1 MKSEKYVIYNI
12 LRTTILALCLIL
24 FATCDVGLGPSVDTT
39 APDLSISNPTASAIL
54 KGTISL
60 DGTVSDDTTIASVK
74 VKFSGISS
82 SNRNEYEYDATVDAA
97 NKKWSLTINTL
108 EGEGVKDGNYEL
120 NVTATDNSGKT
131 SVRTT
136 SFYVDNT
143 APVLMVDTPDVKTAS
158 MNYDVQIEGKLYDQS
173 EVKKLSVVIC
183 DASGMEVI
191 RKDANVTNNSTWK
204 ATFDGDSELGL
215 KANTPVLSDSGSYY
229 YYVVATDAVDNTNEY
244 FFHKPDVYT
253 QFNGRKLDISEWASF
268 DKGDTDTVSG
278 QQLDRTW
285 FNSIK
290 IHVSSMSSLSSTSLV
305 PNFSYSSQD
314 FASIEW
320 GNIADGSSL
329 AKDASIVGTITPP
342 ANVDSPFKNET
353 FKCYIFP
360 ALSGSNPNPFTTNSV
375 TGITMITK
383 LDGSTETPSASN
395 RWPAA
400 NIKITN
406 TGTARNF
413 SISTQWPDSLSQYLV
428 GEKFFIYIE
437 IENASGTKFFGSQIF
452 DVNPGTPTLEITT
465 AELIDSLQMT
475 TNDTDN
481 FVITGT
487 AFTSSGIGCDVEY
500 EVKKTGQAGAY
511 ASGEPIPGAN
521 YDSTG
526 KWSLPL
532 SSLNLTDGTYSFT
545 FTAEKNGLRALVS
558 RTIIIDTQG
567 PTINIIA
574 KTPDKDCNTVTV
586 SGNAN
591 DSNGLASTRYRLLP
605 LITEWQTID
614 VAYNWQVP
622 INLSSAAEVEHTFE
636 IEFTDAAGNASTAEA
651 TIPIDHYDPSLVITD
666 EGDWGTADVIPV
678 VKGTASDT
686 HFNTDNKI
694 TVTYRN
700 ISDSESQ
707 EVTSDISVDT
717 TSHEWTWKLA
727 EDAADIDDG
736 IYSVEFKVTDTFDK
750 QTTITKTFK
759 RDVNGPVFEDVT
771 FKGLTDGITG
781 KTLEVTVR
789 VDDKPAGLKKV
800 QWKLDDRDYT
810 DISNVSTTSKINLS
824 DSDLTEGSHTLYIR
838 AIDDTDPGHVTEY
851 TPTTFKTDWA
861 SPVITI
867 DNIDIDAV
875 DENNKKFIAE
885 DDNDNIYINKS
896 LKLTGT
902 ITDSNP
908 LSNVSG
914 GMSVTASVNN
924 GTPATLELKTAVTD
938 DDTDYLVYD
947 ADDSKWKWAYT
958 LSVPSDHSAD
968 GTKTVKIIATDA
980 VGKKSNEDD
989 GTKTI
994 TIDTETP
1001 TVTVSVPSKV
1011 DGTTPAAVTVTV
1023 YDKRMTVQKVEYQF
1037 NDGTGWPNN
1046 DNWTEITSTSSGY
1059 EVELNTT
1066 VLGSNE
1072 GERKVRVKAT
1082 DGLNE
1087 SAPKEATFYF
1097 DTAYPTLD
1105 ITASAENFTNGGNGA
1120 EKKYVLTIESSDA
1133 NLKDVVVTAKIG
1145 EGENATPYSGT
1156 WPSSFTP
1163 AAGAT
1168 TINAT
1173 VEIPVNTS
1181 THSADGTYTFTIT
1194 ASDNA
1199 GNRVPETKKI
1209 TIDTTVPTVDA
1220 PTISAATNGYV
1231 TGNAVDLT
1239 VTASDTGSGLDSVQF
1254 IISGKKSGENA
1265 VKTEDANIGTTGGTY
1280 RLILGDWDEGNL
1292 TITATAKDKAGNT
1305 ETSEE
1310 ETFVVDQEYPTS
1322 EITTDNFET
1331 NETFSIE
1338 GTASDTFGIEKVE
1351 VYQQIVPASGTA
1363 PAAVLIETIS
1373 EATSWT
1379 LENLPR
1385 DPENPSE
1392 TLTTGTGADE
1402 KPVSGTY
1409 KYYAKATDKAG
1420 KTTKSSPDVKVTVD
1434 TIAPVVTIAAP
1445 KDKTTGN
1452 DSLSGESYS
1461 FYGNVTDTIEGV
1473 AGVGVDKLIYAFV
1486 KSDDD
1491 DIDSTTVPSPAEND
1505 WQEMP
1510 ASAGRWSIIKALPDN
1525 TEDDDK
1531 LDEEHW
1537 YFFVKAV
1544 DNAGNISA
1552 PQSVHFHVDSEAPSL
1567 DVSTT
1572 GITEDDIYYYY
1583 KALPDGT
1590 TTDTFTLEGTAS
1602 DSYGIKSVEVNGSEV
1617 TVTGDSWSKDI
1628 TITPNTSTTVT
1639 VKVTDLVGKTAS
1651 KSYTLYLD
1659 NTEPELTITS
1669 PVAED
1674 SLEEGTA
1681 TLRGTVSDEG
1691 SGVKSLSYRVT
1702 RVTGET
1708 ETGETETSV
1717 IDETSITTGGKKN
1730 WTEDVNLGDDEGT
1743 FYLTVTAKDN
1753 QDNEATKKNKFFV
1766 DKANPTITETSIGE
1780 GVFTINGGVE
1790 KELTLSGTVTDSNAL
1805 DKNAAVTISADGIT
1819 TVEIPASSVV
1829 DSVWTKTF
1837 LLGESNQND
1846 PNYLADGTYVFT
1858 ITAKDVAG
1866 KKNSK
1871 TLQRTVTIDTV
1882 DPVITAT
1889 TIVEYTVNNFETG
1902 TDNNKWLLSSSVPI
1916 KVTVT
1921 DDNLSTVEYV
1931 TNKGRGSLT
1940 KGTGNEWTATT
1951 IPLDEGENTI
1961 YIIAKDSAQNETR
1974 YPASGEEKVYID
1986 AKVPS
1991 ITLDES
1997 SALLTKDAFELSGF
2011 AGDSNMLSPTVA
2023 ITIMAD
2029 KNRQIG
2035 GRDRVDLDTADLTE
2049 VTESNREELE
2059 APDDILNGQ
2068 YKWTQEFSVGN
2079 TNSTND
2085 NYVADG
2091 KYIFTITANDVAK
2104 RTFAVSRTIT
2114 VDTTAP
2120 TFDGVP
2126 TISTATNGY
2135 IKGTAIN
2142 LEVSASDSLSGVD
2155 SVKFIINKE
2164 GEAASDPVN
2173 AELGINSWTYRLPL
2187 AEWGEG
2193 KLTVTAKATDKA
2205 GNEATSTAV
2214 EFIIDQYD
2222 PVVTETAIGTSSSW
2236 KHEDF
2241 TVSGKVTDT
2250 LGLSTSG
2257 FTLTVTKTEDDVT
2270 TTLDNITVDT
2280 QPVSGKGTAEN
2291 CTEYTWAV
2299 TIPVASD
2306 ESSVYTFVANA
2317 TDLSG
2322 KSSSEGITRTV
2333 SIDTQS
2339 PELTF
2344 KYLSTDPA
2352 DKNIMEGNSY
2362 TIEGTAT
2369 DGLAGI
2375 ESVSYKLDTE
2385 DETTDGITLSGDK
2398 KNRTW
2403 KLPVQL
2409 GTGGLSEDEHTIVVY
2424 AQDAA
2429 GNDAESIE
2437 ATFIVDLANP
2447 TVEFNNAVSIPAYI
2461 NENLSLTG
2469 VVTDSN
2475 PLSADAMVVKA
2486 YVNGTEYTGANA
2498 ATYTKTGANGGSWSF
2513 TVFADTDGAKVVKIV
2528 ATDISGKKA
2537 EDSVTI
2543 TVDKTAPTVTVVNP
2557 GSKDAGFELTANVY
2571 DTGKGM
2577 TDGSV
2582 CWSFNENATEA
2593 PENAADST
2601 DASLYWQAMT
2611 PGTGSTY
2618 TAEITDDD
2626 LGTTEG
2632 ERHIYVKA
2640 TDGLNWSTPVGT
2652 LFYFDKDDP
2661 TVEVTVSP
2669 NRSYTNSD
2677 YTLTVNAAD
2686 ANLRDVKITAKK
2698 GNTALTGTGEESGI
2712 WKTFTATDGAVTNQT
2727 ATLTVPSDPEDHSAD
2742 GTYTFNITATDKAGK
2757 TAFASKTVTVDTTV
2771 PTVADTF
2778 AVPDTTATEGSSYR
2792 FSGTASD
2799 ENGSGIEKVEISF
2812 TNKPETGT
2820 TSDSDKEANK
2830 IDASGQNGW
2839 SYTLYFADNS
2849 MFNAATGAEG
2859 DKEVHVRAID
2869 AAGNV
2874 SPWVTKDFVYDKS
2887 APTSTISQYKNAG
2900 DSDTNITANSFETG
2914 KVFELKG
2921 SASDTYGIA
2930 NVKVYQQIVPASG
2943 TAPAPVLIDTLT
2955 TASWTLQNLPR
2966 DPEHPESSLTTGTGE
2981 NTKPVSGTYIYYAKT
2996 EDSSGKTTDS
3006 ATVTVTIDTTAP
3018 TVTITAPDSSVSPTN
3033 EKTGENS
3040 LSDNIYMFRGT
3051 AYDEGDGAVG
3061 VAKLMYAFVKAD
3073 DAFNATEP
3081 EVTAWADQ
3089 TATAGNWS
3097 ISITLSAGTGTP
3109 ATGELNEAH
3118 WYFFAKSVDA
3128 AGNESDVSKIHFHVD
3143 KSSPTLTM
3151 TTDNVKDKENKT
3163 YYFKEDDSFDA
3174 TDGTITLA
3182 GTTADTYGIKSV
3194 SITTKAGEEDAVTTD
3209 LSTSG
3214 SWTHAFE
3221 VPADT
3226 TVTVTITATDNS
3238 DKAVTKNYTLYRDT
3252 VGPTLEIISPASD
3265 ESFLNNTINL
3275 LKGTVSDEG
3284 SGVKTSIN
3292 YSITKEGDA
3301 TATKEGTI
3309 TRNGESWTLNSV
3321 DFRLIDEVTND
3332 FITQEGTFS
3341 LTIRA
3346 EDTLGNPKE
3355 QTVVFYVD
3363 KADPTLSETS
3373 VGTGGKTTNETFTLS
3388 GWVKETNEL
3397 NSSAAVTISADNEGF
3412 ANIEL
3417 VSSNLTKVAD
3427 GTSTTAIADDATFE
3441 GWYYWTKTFYVGNVT
3456 AGQNGVPA
3464 DATILANGTY
3474 VFTITAK
3481 DVAGKTTVI
3490 QRTVKVD
3497 TTAPVFSP
3505 RTPDGDDYIYYTATD
3520 TVSGA
3525 PWMDRSVVDISVK
3538 VDDEANG
3545 SGINTVEYETSAGS
3559 TGVLRKSGTDWI
3571 ASVPL
3576 SDGENEIRIKATDVA
3591 GNVSYKPE
3599 PEGNTANYVTVRVD
3613 TTAPVVTADSSTQDI
3628 ITNVRASSFYLN
3640 IAETGSGIA
3649 SVTATLGSGST
3660 ARTITMT
3667 SSDYGVIEAPEAN
3680 TSITVGDGTE
3690 TATHKITLNE
3700 AALTGLSGSV
3710 KLTVKAADNVGN
3722 ESTSVN
3728 VANITIDTENP
3739 TIENLDFNVASGNTS
3754 LVHKSA
3760 ENTYY
3765 IKDGTFR
3772 ITGRTRDNIG
3782 IEKTEVTVGSG
3793 TAQQVTSDTSGWHI
3807 DVNPVDSGSHTT
3819 TVTVTATDKAG
3830 NQANQTINL
3839 TFDTTAPEALHIIDS
3854 KGKDLV
3860 FRVGNYNNDERTDGP
3875 VWDSKDE
3882 DVGGKYSKG
3891 TYGNTRTI
3899 TMRGRYNDEG
3909 SGLRRIYY
3917 KFYDT
3922 EAEIN
3927 TKAAAGT
3934 LLADVVGTPDGYINP
3949 SDESTKRVFYKVA
3962 ANATNPIA
3970 SDKCTPF
3977 ADGNPAEYYTEIT
3990 TNFLKEA
3997 LGPSVGLKDGE
4008 NYFVF
4013 VAEDNVGNKSVDSAR
4028 VPDDSPAGYT
4038 TYYNY
4043 VLNVDTTAPVAVN
4056 VTGITYNGA
4065 TKTLNEGENL
4075 IVNKSLMGA
4084 NDTIDIKLTATDDN
4098 SGSGIKSVE
4107 LTKLGNTTV
4116 SYKESNAVNGE
4127 YTVKIPQNK
4136 VSSGAVSVR
4145 ITDKAGNAADFILFS
4160 ITDDSTP
4167 PTVSLNSHNSD
4178 TTVNKTITLKGTAE
4192 DTNGVDPVVGVYYTR
4207 SNISKPADNT
4217 TPNGTNANSEWVPYT
4232 SSNKSGT
4239 NSWSIVVDTE
4249 ASGFEDGEDH
4259 YFTVAVK
4266 DKAGNTGYSTPVKL
4280 TIDQLSDCPVIRFSN
4295 ITTDDEGLLVSTQ
4308 TLFGTIEDDDGTI
4321 DRIYVFV
4328 SENELSKTEWDSID
4342 WTSMESDS
4350 SSYSTVKSGAWSYQI
4365 KGNDGIK
4372 YLYFRVADK
4381 YNTFITPYNSKPGEN
4396 GVYMIG
4402 TDETV
4407 TVMKPLKLT
4416 IDMNPPQINPTVKV
4430 YSHTTVN
4437 DHKEYNDEDLELF
4450 TNNMIF
4456 GGTKKYVDI
4465 YASSFDTNKIS
4476 KMTIQISGETIDE
4489 NNANIIVAEQTGKKD
4504 GVYDV
4509 FVRKNIDV
4517 SELNSDSYQL
4527 TITAYDKSSYNFVT
4541 HNIRIDNEAPGFDV
4555 DSLSSGDEVVGDTVL
4570 RGTAMDNYAA
4580 IASVSYMIPTKATE
4594 LSSIMANMPEG
4605 STNQWIPMSKVDG
4618 TSSSWKME
4626 FIDRSIEIDGEN
4638 KQLATYVTGSNAG
4651 IYGEETQTNSNIWK
4665 LPILF
4670 RTEDSMGN
4678 ADIIGNKKDASG
4690 NYNCFYLIVDPD
4702 GDKPS
4707 ASITY
4712 PAMYDK
4718 NTPVTLGG
4726 TIRIFGGAN
4735 DNIAVSSVFMQID
4748 ADGDGD
4754 FDDNDK
4760 TALQNMT
4767 YQENGNTKR
4776 IYNPNGNTFGTVTES
4791 TTFENGKGYVF
4802 GTGDDSWWGIKVNGK
4817 ENWNISINEHGEF
4830 NEIYGAATAGYDANT
4845 TYYTQSISNGNYV
4858 YTKVIFTEQNPYN
4871 PSENY
4876 YVKIPMHIRVRA
4888 LDNNNRVGDWDW
4900 NGATT
4905 DHPIPIGIKIDTE
4918 GPQIDN
4924 LRLVQYA
4931 ANNTTVT
4938 ASQDYK
4944 ADISIKGTW
4953 YLTGH
4958 ISDNDG
4964 IKSLSQNSTNSSVKS
4979 LEVKPN
4985 GSNDWESFTY
4995 DADNEITAAD
5005 FRIKLETTNSGDLNF
5020 AITAKDTVEPE
5031 NVSNYQIS
5039 IKYDNSAPAVGV
5051 TLTTNGGAYTIGKG
5065 DEEGDDK
5072 TEVIQQ
5078 SNGEYTIEGIV
5089 TDGNDSGSSDFSRLA
5104 VYFMREGNNNAVSE
5118 NLRKDRIYNPELSK
5132 VNDNNLSFIY
5142 EEDDTTVPGNVVRT
5156 IDNLPIFV
5164 AGVTKNSDSKL
5175 TLNNINN
5182 SDKHIVN
5189 IRKGGLVKIKG
5200 VYRLITEVSPDYK
5213 TVTFDPPV
5221 GENFS
5226 QAEFVYA
5233 LIIDNRKMETASY
5246 ENGDKTVYND
5256 DGDKV
5261 IESVT
5266 SSNSLAVDSF
5276 KKNGNLPSVIADAS
5290 GAVTGY
5296 KWSVT
5301 IDSKNIP
5308 DGPIYICCV
5317 AFDNAGNISELQ
5329 KIETRVFN
5337 SRPAIAN
5344 IWLGTDYDRN
5354 GDVNV
5359 TLDDDGKLISSEL
5372 VKIRSVIST
5381 TNTTWKTSNNAY
5393 TVPLITDTDG
5403 FTAVG
5408 TTVIRPEIVG
5418 GNGILNYYYA
5428 VKEPNKDMTSYKH
5441 LSNVS
5446 EANAYDNSTP
5456 KKLKVYN
5463 SNEYVF
5469 VMETD
5474 KLIKDD
5480 SEKRSAEDS
5489 LKQNSIVFMLSGDND
5504 GPNTKLGGNTSNGLG
5519 NGETEFYFKI
5529 YDSTE
5534 NLVGNS
5540 NIANNTSQWASFGI
5554 RINVQVVDTKP
5565 PKAEILPFKWNDS
5578 SDNSLYNNST
5588 NNGHIELPA
5597 DLPTETFKTTN
5608 TGEYDLD
5615 PKVSGKITIRGTAYD
5630 ETCLQS
5636 IWIKMEDFA
5645 GLYKITDGVKD
5656 YVQVSAFSG
5665 GSWTPKGS
5673 IDSDGYHFYVTN
5685 NDTDLSDG
5693 HHVEWALDLDT
5704 SRISGGVGLD
5714 KIIQVKVLDTGA
5726 NDNTMAANGDGD
5738 VYIDQTTN
5746 EKAIDQAKV
5755 KKAKLQ
5761 MDVVPY
5767 IKGVKTAL
5775 SSLHKGNF
5783 SSVYDRTALGHY
5795 PVSMKEDIYLYG
5807 FNLDGGTLY
5816 DSSETPKA
5824 AELTKISN
5832 ISNLPA
5838 KPNWYSTGLS
5848 FDTMYKTTYD
5858 PDNSK
5863 NGISE
5868 FTSGKISVK
5877 VNDVESLNNKNK
5889 NDGKGS
5895 YGGVVNLN
5903 SSPAGNNDVFE
5914 NYYNRQPNGIN
5925 NNLLTDDVYL
5935 DIWQINSEAA
5945 KPKTGGVAEPVMSIN
5960 PSNHKIEFAFVNG
5973 TLFFSMGSGVDK
5985 NKYSYEYWIGGID
5998 VWTNVE
6004 FVHDKYGHTF
6014 GTVSGGDINE
6024 GKADQF
6030 RIMSGRWGKG
6040 SLKYTGYNDGNN
6052 QLRLE
6057 MIAQRDFLDT
6067 EKGVNTTGAIL
6078 GYNNFNKTRIHSP
6091 SIATTATSTSTT
6103 NVYLAYYDE
6112 INDEIRFKHGVFG
6125 SSKTNSINGLFDDYM
6140 GLGSAVKSKVVNS
6153 AYGTYGIENVS
6164 LIAGQTSNKLTAK
6177 EYLDD
6182 QTQSSKT
6189 PYNSTYTEIYEVSNQ
6204 VIATDGTPVYAGN
6217 FVDIAAIEGGGTND
6231 DAVIAVWWDVTNKQ
6245 LLYSYNLQPSS
6256 IQANTYEQA
6265 DTHWTKPVAIFGT
6278 GSGIGEYCKIAVIK
6292 EGSGENIHYS
6302 AHIAAYDRNNGDV
6315 CYAYISDFKHP
6326 ENTKTSVVDT
6336 YGILGTEIN
6345 IDVALNANGKPVP
6358 YISYYA
6364 GSNVRPK
6371 MAYLNNPD
6379 ALTGA
6384 NLLDGTAENDSFTNV
6399 WEVSII
6405 PTPSTVP
6412 EDHINVGVWK
6422 NNGVINYSTTDGNA
6436 PNAQGTNIGS
6446 NTHTAGVSE
6455 TTNSYGNVYGNGT
6468 KNPVLSYAVTNGV
6481 KGSIETAQMK

>member
-60 DGTVSDDTTIASVK
+60 DGNVSDDTTIASVK
-74 VKFSGISS
+74 VKFKGISS
-82 SNRNEYEYDATVDAA
+82 SNTNEYEYDATVDAA

-108 EGEGVKDGNYEL
+108 DGEGVKDGNYEL

-183 DASGMEVI
+183 DASGNEVI

-204 ATFDGDSELGL
+204 ATFDGDAELGA
-215 KANTPVLSDSGSYY
+215 KSNAPVLANNGSYY
-229 YYVVATDAVDNTNEY
+229 YYVVATDAIDNTSEY

-253 QFNGRKLDISEWASF
+253 RFSGRKLDISEWASF
-268 DKGDTDTVSG
+268 DKGDTDKVSG
-278 QQLDRTW
+278 QQLDRAW

-290 IHVSSMSSLSSTSLV
+290 IRVSSISSPSSVSIV

-320 GNIADGSSL
+320 GNIEDGSSL

-360 ALSGSNPNPFTTNSV
+360 ALSGNNPDPFTTNSE
-375 TGITMITK
+375 TGVTMITK

-395 RWPAA
+395 RWPTA
-400 NIKITN
+400 NIRITN
-406 TGTARNF
+406 TGSARNF
-413 SISTQWPDSLSQYLV
+413 NISTELPETHSLYLA
-428 GEKFFIYIE
+428 GEVFYIYIE
-437 IENASGTKFFGSQIF
+437 IENASGTKFFASKRF
-452 DVNPGTPTLEITT
+452 DINPGTPVLTITT
-465 AELIDSLQMT
+465 TELSNSLQMT
-475 TNDTDN
+475 TNGTGD
-481 FVITGT
+481 FCITGT
-487 AFTSSGIGCDVEY
+487 SFTSSGHGCDLSYV
-500 EVKKTGQAGAY
+500 VKKNGQIEAEGDPILPADFDT
-511 ASGEPIPGAN
+511 SGE
-521 YDSTG
+521 
-526 KWSLPL
+526 WSLPL
-532 SSLNLTDGTYSFT
+532 GPLNLTDGTYSIT
-545 FTAEKNGLRALVS
+545 FTAEISGLKAIES
-558 RTIIIDTQG
+558 RTIIIDTQS
-567 PTINIIA
+567 PTVNIIA
-574 KTPDKDCNTVTV
+574 KTPDKDCNSVTV

-591 DSNGLASTRYRLLP
+591 DANGLASTRYRLLP
-605 LITEWQTID
+605 LITEWQNID

-622 INLSSAAEVEHTFE
+622 IDLSSAAEVEHTFE
-636 IEFTDAAGNASTAEA
+636 IEFTDVAGNSKTEQA
-651 TIPIDHYDPSLVITD
+651 TIPIDHYYPSLVISD
-666 EGDWGTADVIPV
+666 EGDWGTEGEVPE

-686 HFNTDNKI
+686 HFNTANKI
-694 TVTYRN
+694 TVTYKN
-700 ISDSESQ
+700 TSDPDSQ
-707 EVTSDISVDT
+707 EETKDVSVNT
-717 TSHEWTWKLA
+717 ANHGWSWKLA
-727 EDAADIDDG
+727 ENAVDIDDG
-736 IYSVEFKVTDTFDK
+736 KYNVVFKVTDTFDK
-750 QTTITKTFK
+750 TTTITKNFT
-759 RDVNGPVFEDVT
+759 RDVNGPVFEEVT

-938 DDTDYLVYD
+938 DDTNYLVYD

-1120 EKKYVLTIESSDA
+1120 EKKYVLTIEASDA
-1133 NLKDVVVTAKIG
+1133 NLKDVVVTAVKGTETLG
-1145 EGENATPYSGT
+1145 ESDG
-1156 WPSSFTP
+1156 WPKSFTP

-1181 THSADGTYTFTIT
+1181 THSADGSYTFTIT

-1209 TIDTTVPTVDA
+1209 TIDTTVPTVGA

-1531 LDEEHW
+1531 LDEGHW

-1882 DPVITAT
+1882 APEITVEDE
-1889 TIVEYTVNNFETG
+1889 TIVEYTINNYETG
-1902 TDNNKWLLSSSVPI
+1902 TDDNKWLLTSSVPI

-1921 DDNLSTVEYV
+1921 DNNLSTVEYV

-1940 KGTGNEWTATT
+1940 KGSGNEWTATT

-1974 YPASGEEKVYID
+1974 FPASEDEKVYID

-1991 ITLDES
+1991 ITMDES
-1997 SALLTKDAFELSGF
+1997 AALLTNSAFELSGF

-2035 GRDRVDLDTADLTE
+2035 GRDRVDLATADLTE

-2236 KHEDF
+2236 KHENF
-2241 TVSGKVTDT
+2241 TVGGKVTDT

-2698 GNTALTGTGEESGI
+2698 GNTVLTGTGEESGI
-2712 WKTFTATDGAVTNQT
+2712 WKTFTATDGVVTNQT

-2849 MFNAATGAEG
+2849 VFNAATGAEG

-2900 DSDTNITANSFETG
+2900 GSDTNITANSFETG

-2930 NVKVYQQIVPASG
+2930 NVKLYQQIVPASG
-2943 TAPAPVLIDTLT
+2943 TAPTPVLIDTLT

-2981 NTKPVSGTYIYYAKT
+2981 NIKPVSGTYKYYAKAT
-2996 EDSSGKTTDS
+2996 DSSGKTTDS
-3006 ATVTVTIDTTAP
+3006 AVVTVKIDTTAP
-3018 TVTITAPDSSVSPTN
+3018 TVSITAPDSSVTPTN

-3040 LSDNIYMFRGT
+3040 LSDNSYMFRGT

-3061 VAKLMYAFVKAD
+3061 VSKLMFAFVKAD

-3081 EVTAWADQ
+3081 TEYEWDDQ
-3089 TATAGNWS
+3089 PATDGNWS
-3097 ISITLSAGTGTP
+3097 ISRTLSSGTGTP
-3109 ATGELNEAH
+3109 ADDELNEAH

-3128 AGNESDVSKIHFHVD
+3128 AGNESAVSKIHFHVD
-3143 KSSPTLTM
+3143 KASPTLTM

-3194 SITTKAGEEDAVTTD
+3194 SITTKTGSANAVTTD

-3214 SWTHAFE
+3214 SWTHTFE
-3221 VPADT
+3221 VPANT

-3238 DKAVTKNYTLYRDT
+3238 DKAVTKKYTLYRDT

-3412 ANIEL
+3412 TNIEL
-3417 VSSNLTKVAD
+3417 ASSNLTKVAD

-3505 RTPDGDDYIYYTATD
+3505 RTPDGDDYIYYIATD
-3520 TVSGA
+3520 TVSGE

-3538 VDDEANG
+3538 VDDETNG
-3545 SGINTVEYETSAGS
+3545 SGINTVEYELSGGS

-3690 TATHKITLNE
+3690 TATHKITLN
-3700 AALTGLSGSV
+3700 ADALTGLSGSV
-3710 KLTVKAADNVGN
+3710 KLTVKAADSVGN
-3722 ESTSVN
+3722 ESISVN

-3739 TIENLDFNVASGNTS
+3739 TIENLDFNVASGNQSYVYATTDA
-3754 LVHKSA
+3754 SA
-3760 ENTYY
+3760 EYAY
-3765 IKDGTFR
+3765 FVKGGTFR

-3782 IEKTEVTVGSG
+3782 IENTKVQVGSG
-3793 TAQQVTSDTSGWHI
+3793 EAEDVEPDGNGWHI
-3807 DVNPVDSGSHTT
+3807 DVTPTDSGSHTT

-3830 NQANQTINL
+3830 NTAEQTIKL
-3839 TFDTTAPEALHIIDS
+3839 IFDTTAPAALHIIDS
-3854 KGKDLV
+3854 NTKDLV
-3860 FRVGNYNNDERTDGP
+3860 FRVGNYNNDKRAEPYDYGTPDP
-3875 VWDSKDE
+3875 AVPYNPEWDSSLDE
-3882 DVGGKYSKG
+3882 DVGGKYSSE
-3891 TYGNTRTI
+3891 TFGNTLSI
-3899 TMRGRYNDEG
+3899 TLRGYYKDEG

-3917 KFYDT
+3917 KFYNT
-3922 EAEIN
+3922 EYIN
-3927 TKAAAGT
+3927 LTDSQI
-3934 LLADVVGTPDGYINP
+3934 LALIDDVVDAKQTIEPLTEP
-3949 SDESTKRVFYKVA
+3949 ATKRVFYKVA
-3962 ANATNPIA
+3962 NGATNPVA
-3970 SDKCTPF
+3970 TGSTLYTAATDTK
-3977 ADGNPAEYYTEIT
+3977 PAEYYTEIP
-3990 TNFLKEA
+3990 TNFIKEA
-3997 LGPSVGLKDGE
+3997 LGNRDLHAGK
-4008 NYFVF
+4008 NYLVL
-4013 VAEDNVGNKSVDSAR
+4013 VAEDNVGNKVVDSAV
-4028 VPDDSPAGYT
+4028 VPIQNNDGT
-4038 TYYNY
+4038 TTINTYYNY
-4043 VLNVDTTAPVAVN
+4043 VLNVDTTAPSVPN
-4056 VTGITYNGA
+4056 VTSITYNGA
-4065 TKTLNEGENL
+4065 TKALNEGQNL
-4075 IVNKSLMGA
+4075 IVNKSLMG
-4084 NDTIDIKLTATDDN
+4084 DGGTIDITLTAEDGDEG
-4098 SGSGIKSVE
+4098 SGVESSGIKSVE
-4107 LTKLGNTTV
+4107 LTKLGNNPLSYKDSNNGDDTYTV
-4116 SYKESNAVNGE
+4116 S
-4127 YTVKIPQNK
+4127 IPK
-4136 VSSGAVSVR
+4136 ADVTSGAVSVR

-4160 ITDDSTP
+4160 ITNDDTAP
-4167 PTVSLNSHNSD
+4167 GVTLTSHSNEND
-4178 TTVNKTITLKGTAE
+4178 TTPIVNKTITLKGTAE
-4192 DTNGVDPVVGVYYTR
+4192 DTNGIESVFGVYYTR
-4207 SNISKPADNT
+4207 SDDCGQSIPNDDTTGTNVSDADNKWVLVPADAIKDKR
-4217 TPNGTNANSEWVPYT
+4217 GA
-4232 SSNKSGT
+4232 
-4239 NSWSIVVDTE
+4239 NSWSIDVDTE
-4249 ASGFEDGEDH
+4249 ADCFTQGAEH
-4259 YFTVAVK
+4259 YFTVALK
-4266 DKAGNTGYSTPVKL
+4266 DKAGNIGYSVPAGDSAHPVKL
-4280 TIDQLSDCPVIRFSN
+4280 KIDQLSDCPVITFTN
-4295 ITTDDEGLLVSTQ
+4295 INIDTQ
-4308 TLFGTIEDDDGTI
+4308 IDQQYRMDCLSSHKIYGNIEDDDGSI
-4321 DRIYVFV
+4321 SQLFV
-4328 SENELSKTEWDSID
+4328 STDSLFAADKTQSVPVSASGSWTYTDDIPDDGVRTLYFKAIDKKGTEFKTPRNGENSTNENELKYAVYITDSAGTQKARQPLSFKIDTTPPEIFRDTFKITAYESGSGAGYDDALIFDSVQKTLVLGGSNKFADFYVTPHDANGIKEVSVKIGSGNTTVSKTVTTTYSGEDGGKTTIKDATHNDYEVWHIKGLDVSNLPTNTQSLVVTVTD
-4342 WTSMESDS
+4342 NEDS
-4350 SSYSTVKSGAWSYQI
+4350 SQNLTVNIAVD
-4365 KGNDGIK
+4365 NDGPDFDVTTHLKGGESGKENELVTGNVVIQGTA
-4372 YLYFRVADK
+4372 AD
-4381 YNTFITPYNSKPGEN
+4381 N
-4396 GVYMIG
+4396 GSAGV
-4402 TDETV
+4402 
-4407 TVMKPLKLT
+4407 
-4416 IDMNPPQINPTVKV
+4416 NKV
-4430 YSHTTVN
+4430 YYMVPTAEIAASIN
-4437 DHKEYNDEDLELF
+4437 SSN
-4450 TNNMIF
+4450 
-4456 GGTKKYVDI
+4456 
-4465 YASSFDTNKIS
+4465 ASSFSWTEMKSVAGGTAVWEMEFGKNAA
-4476 KMTIQISGETIDE
+4476 GETDDNNSLKHYIDE
-4489 NNANIIVAEQTGKKD
+4489 ESNGNK
-4504 GVYDV
+4504 VY
-4509 FVRKNIDV
+4509 
-4517 SELNSDSYQL
+4517 
-4527 TITAYDKSSYNFVT
+4527 A
-4541 HNIRIDNEAPGFDV
+4541 
-4555 DSLSSGDEVVGDTVL
+4555 VVPINPNRT
-4570 RGTAMDNYAA
+4570 Y
-4580 IASVSYMIPTKATE
+4580 
-4594 LSSIMANMPEG
+4594 
-4605 STNQWIPMSKVDG
+4605 WKVPVY
-4618 TSSSWKME
+4618 
-4626 FIDRSIEIDGEN
+4626 F
-4638 KQLATYVTGSNAG
+4638 L
-4651 IYGEETQTNSNIWK
+4651 
-4665 LPILF
+4665 
-4670 RTEDSMGN
+4670 TEDRNGN
-4678 ADIIGNKKDASG
+4678 TAFDNT
-4690 NYNCFYLIVDPD
+4690 FYLHVNPD
-4702 GDKPS
+4702 GDKP
-4707 ASITY
+4707 IVTVLY
-4712 PAMYDK
+4712 PVMPDRLENGQPVYDPETGEKLK
-4718 NTPVTLGG
+4718 NPVPLGG
-4726 TIRIFGGAN
+4726 TIRITGTAEDDSFV
-4735 DNIAVSSVFMQID
+4735 VSGVYMQID
-4748 ADGDGD
+4748 A
-4754 FDDNDK
+4754 N
-4760 TALQNMT
+4760 
-4767 YQENGNTKR
+4767 
-4776 IYNPNGNTFGTVTES
+4776 YNPSDAEHSFNESALRGVSYVDANGVTQYPYGDNNIVHKENDGTE
-4791 TTFENGKGYVF
+4791 
-4802 GTGDDSWWGIKVNGK
+4802 WWGIKVNGTLSWSYNINAHNEFNPTGNNTTTK
-4817 ENWNISINEHGEF
+4817 PIRVRFRAVDGKGLAGEWSTPLIINVDKNMPRIGSSEPLKLRQYDNNGAVIAEQDYKDDMWVTGKWWLTGSVEDESGISEFTVRKSDNTPIASIEDDSQDENSFSPTYSGYFKTNANNASESSLCTTNTFTGGARGYSFKIPLDTDTGTGSLSLTLSAQDKTGGGSSSQNISI
-4830 NEIYGAATAGYDANT
+4830 
-4845 TYYTQSISNGNYV
+4845 
-4858 YTKVIFTEQNPYN
+4858 
-4871 PSENY
+4871 
-4876 YVKIPMHIRVRA
+4876 
-4888 LDNNNRVGDWDW
+4888 
-4900 NGATT
+4900 
-4905 DHPIPIGIKIDTE
+4905 
-4918 GPQIDN
+4918 
-4924 LRLVQYA
+4924 QY
-4931 ANNTTVT
+4931 
-4938 ASQDYK
+4938 
-4944 ADISIKGTW
+4944 
-4953 YLTGH
+4953 
-4958 ISDNDG
+4958 DND
-4964 IKSLSQNSTNSSVKS
+4964 
-4979 LEVKPN
+4979 
-4985 GSNDWESFTY
+4985 
-4995 DADNEITAAD
+4995 
-5005 FRIKLETTNSGDLNF
+5005 
-5020 AITAKDTVEPE
+5020 
-5031 NVSNYQIS
+5031 
-5039 IKYDNSAPAVGV
+5039 AP
-5051 TLTTNGGAYTIGKG
+5051 
-5065 DEEGDDK
+5065 
-5072 TEVIQQ
+5072 
-5078 SNGEYTIEGIV
+5078 TIEGQLMSQSSPIGMGNG
-5089 TDGNDSGSSDFSRLA
+5089 DGSTKIEQSDNLFAIKGSGTELGSGFSRLA
-5104 VYFMREGNNNAVSE
+5104 IYFKRTGTDADSAT
-5118 NLRKDRIYNPELSK
+5118 RIYNPALPK
-5132 VNDNNLSFIY
+5132 VLRNGQ
-5142 EEDDTTVPGNVVRT
+5142 TVSDKNYNRTNIGTGNGALK
-5156 IDNLPIFV
+5156 IEHDLPIKTMTV
-5164 AGVTKNSDSKL
+5164 QRSSEDSL
-5175 TLNNINN
+5175 TLTSSQMNQ
-5182 SDKHIVN
+5182 N
-5189 IRKGGLVKIKG
+5189 IRPRGLVLLGG
-5200 VYRLITEVSPDYK
+5200 VYRLITGVSAPDVNNK
-5213 TVTFDPPV
+5213 TTVTFTPSV
-5221 GENFS
+5221 GTEYNE
-5226 QAEFVYA
+5226 AGFVYA
-5233 LIIDNRKMETASY
+5233 LIVDNTSVEYRKAEGSNY
-5246 ENGDKTVYND
+5246 VIVGD
-5256 DGDKV
+5256 DGDDV
-5261 IESVT
+5261 LESV
-5266 SSNSLAVDSF
+5266 
-5276 KKNGNLPSVIADAS
+5276 KKYVGSYNWEID
-5290 GAVTGY
+5290 
-5296 KWSVT
+5296 
-5301 IDSKNIP
+5301 IDSKQIP
-5308 DGPIYICCV
+5308 DGDIEICCV
-5317 AFDNAGNISELQ
+5317 VFDEAGNYSKKSFTSFVE
-5329 KIETRVFN
+5329 N
-5337 SRPAIAN
+5337 NRPALAKVS
-5344 IWLGTDYDRN
+5344 LG
-5354 GDVNV
+5354 
-5359 TLDDDGKLISSEL
+5359 
-5372 VKIRSVIST
+5372 
-5381 TNTTWKTSNNAY
+5381 
-5393 TVPLITDTDG
+5393 TDTDG
-5403 FTAVG
+5403 NG
-5408 TTVIRPEIVG
+5408 TISDSELHVIRSALLDVSSTVAIDGKDTENYKVMGKIMTIVPEIVG
-5418 GNGILNYYYA
+5418 GNLDTDGYLNYYYA
-5428 VKEPNKDMTSYKH
+5428 VSNNGTPSASSYKKIPKYAVGQSATEYFE
-5441 LSNVS
+5441 SNFEYKEGKVNPDTT
-5446 EANAYDNSTP
+5446 ATLTFKVYDNG
-5456 KKLKVYN
+5456 KNARIAKGFDN
-5463 SNEYVF
+5463 SGY
-5469 VMETD
+5469 
-5474 KLIKDD
+5474 
-5480 SEKRSAEDS
+5480 
-5489 LKQNSIVFMLSGDND
+5489 GD
-5504 GPNTKLGGNTSNGLG
+5504 GTYT
-5519 NGETEFYFKI
+5519 FYFRI

-5534 NLVGNS
+5534 NRTGNNASGSMGS
-5540 NIANNTSQWASFGI
+5540 NNSLYASLSVPLRIAVA
-5554 RINVQVVDTKP
+5554 DTDP
-5565 PKAEILPFKWNDS
+5565 PKVKINPFYWKSN
-5578 SDNSLYNNST
+5578 SDNSLYDNNT
-5588 NNGHIELPA
+5588 ANGHIELEA
-5597 DLPTETFKTTN
+5597 DLPSIFN
-5608 TGEYDLD
+5608 GSSGLMDRD
-5615 PKVSGKITIRGTAYD
+5615 PKVSGKIKIEGTATD
-5630 ETCLQS
+5630 TTSLQS
-5636 IWIKMEDFA
+5636 IWIKIVDSTGGIVF
-5645 GLYKITDGVKD
+5645 DGFED
-5656 YVQVSAFSG
+5656 YVKSLPEYTGADESDKAQFLKQYKDDEGYVKVSEFTGNDWNSSEAG
-5665 GSWTPKGS
+5665 ILT
-5673 IDSDGYHFYVTN
+5673 DGYHFTVDKGNGVT
-5685 NDTDLSDG
+5685 SDG
-5693 HHVEWALDLDT
+5693 HTVTWKLDLDT
-5704 SRISGGVGLD
+5704 E
-5714 KIIQVKVLDTGA
+5714 KIEGIVATDVNVCVKVLDTGG
-5726 NDNTMAANGDGD
+5726 NYSSSTEVTESGEVVNKPS
-5738 VYIDQTTN
+5738 Y
-5746 EKAIDQAKV
+5746 K
-5755 KKAKLQ
+5755 

-5767 IKGVKTAL
+5767 ITNITTVL
-5775 SSLHKGNF
+5775 SSLKKNNP
-5783 SSVYDRTALGHY
+5783 SVYARTALGHY
-5795 PVSMKEDIYLYG
+5795 PVAITKISDTETKYEAINIDG
-5807 FNLDGGTLY
+5807 FNLTGGTVRFAKEGGGTVDAT
-5816 DSSETPKA
+5816 DSWVDSNTDITIPPTAKSG
-5824 AELTKISN
+5824 ELTIV
-5832 ISNLPA
+5832 
-5838 KPNWYSTGLS
+5838 
-5848 FDTMYKTTYD
+5848 
-5858 PDNSK
+5858 
-5863 NGISE
+5863 
-5868 FTSGKISVK
+5868 FTKEDDGDEVIIA
-5877 VNDVESLNNKNK
+5877 ESLNNKN
-5889 NDGKGS
+5889 NDDAFGTAYQSAPAVDSIGS
-5895 YGGVVNLN
+5895 VYK
-5903 SSPAGNNDVFE
+5903 DKQF
-5914 NYYNRQPNGIN
+5914 YNRQPNSDN
-5925 NNLLTDDVYL
+5925 NNLLTDDVEL
-5935 DIWQINSEAA
+5935 DVWQIDSEAVQA
-5945 KPKTGGVAEPVMSIN
+5945 KKGSISEPVMAIN
-5960 PSNHKIEFAFVNG
+5960 PVKHDIGFAFVNG
-5973 TLFFSMGSGVDK
+5973 ALSFSMPNSG
-5985 NKYSYEYWIGGID
+5985 YSYDYSLGGID
-5998 VWTNVE
+5998 YWTSIGLAYDSLGNS
-6004 FVHDKYGHTF
+6004 YATAA
-6014 GTVSGGDINE
+6014 GGDINASV
-6024 GKADQF
+6024 ADQF
-6030 RIMSGRWGKG
+6030 RIMTSRWGRG
-6040 SLKYTGYNDGNN
+6040 TLTRDGYNDGRN

-6057 MIAQRDFLDT
+6057 LIGQIEFTDSGSAY
-6067 EKGVNTTGAIL
+6067 NT
-6078 GYNNFNKTRIHSP
+6078 FNKERIKSP
-6091 SIATTATSTSTT
+6091 SIATTSATAQSTK
-6103 NVYLAYYDE
+6103 VYLAYYDE
-6112 INDEIRFKHGVFG
+6112 INDEIRFKHGTFYSTWYDTWGGLDDTEKEKSLFG
-6125 SSKTNSINGLFDDYM
+6125 DYYGQKYNLEYKKSDGTKIKQDWYSESAQSDNAIGQLSTLKGKTLRYDADPYWITEYAVYGL
-6140 GLGSAVKSKVVNS
+6140 NH
-6153 AYGTYGIENVS
+6153 NS
-6164 LIAGQTSNKLTAK
+6164 LIAGDSTGTIYASNGTVREASVTTTTAETSVITTDNETVCAGK
-6177 EYLDD
+6177 Y
-6182 QTQSSKT
+6182 
-6189 PYNSTYTEIYEVSNQ
+6189 VS
-6204 VIATDGTPVYAGN
+6204 
-6217 FVDIAAIEGGGTND
+6217 IAAIQGVGESYNAGTDVEPIMVND
-6231 DAVIAVWWDVTNKQ
+6231 DAIIAVWWDGTNNQ
-6245 LLYSYNLQPSS
+6245 LLYSFNKTPSS
-6256 IQANTYEQA
+6256 VTEGTYKQT
-6265 DTHWTKPVAIFGT
+6265 DTGWSAPVAIFGK
-6278 GSGIGEYCKIAVIK
+6278 GNSIGEYCKVTVDK
-6292 EGSGENIHYS
+6292 QGGV
-6302 AHIAAYDRNNGDV
+6302 HIAAYDGLNGDLV
-6315 CYAYISDFKHP
+6315 YAYIPTFDNP
-6326 ENTKTSVVDT
+6326 TTRGTCIVDS
-6336 YGILGTEIN
+6336 YGMIGTELN
-6345 IDVALNANGKPVP
+6345 IDVVQDESGNNPVP

-6364 GSNVRPK
+6364 GSCAKPK
-6371 MAYLNNPD
+6371 MAYWAGETGVTIESLS
-6379 ALTGA
+6379 TGA
-6384 NLLDGTAENDSFTNV
+6384 IEDVFTGMWESTLVPTASKTA
-6399 WEVSII
+6399 I
-6405 PTPSTVP
+6405 
-6412 EDHINVGVWK
+6412 DHINIGAWK
-6422 NNGVINYSTTDGNA
+6422 DSDGKLTWSTKNGGA
-6436 PNAQGTNIGS
+6436 PSVSNIGKNTFQPGADS
-6446 NTHTAGVSE
+6446 NSK
-6455 TTNSYGNVYGNGT
+6455 SYGTVWGNGS
-6468 KNPVLSYAVTNGV
+6468 KNPVLGYVV
-6481 KGSIETAQMK
+6481 EKGSSGFIETAQMK